1 MPRYLD
7 LHARGGLQE
16 RVEEALGRL
25 ACCSLCPRNCRVDRL
40 MDEQGHCQNGRLARL
55 ASFHQH
61 YGEEAPLVGEGGSG
75 TIFFAG
81 CNLTCVFCQNYD
93 ISHLVDDAMEVTPE
107 QLAGVMRSLQ
117 DKGAHNINFVTP
129 SHVVPQILEALHHA
143 VDMGLEIPLV
153 YNSSGYD
160 KVSTLGLLD
169 GVVDIYMPDV
179 KFWDEEPA
187 QKYCEVPDYA
197 ERARAA
203 IKEMHR
209 QVGDLQ
215 LDERG
220 VARQGLLVRH
230 LVMPDELA
238 GTRQWMRFLAEEI
251 SRDTY
256 VNVMDQYRP
265 CGAAAT
271 FPELLKEITPGE
283 FERARREALDA
294 GLHRLDDREN
304 RMRRNIWR
312 LLHG

>member
-16 RVEEALGRL
+16 RVEDALGRL
-25 ACCSLCPRNCRVDRL
+25 AGCSLCPRNCRVDRL
-40 MDEQGHCQNGRLARL
+40 MDEQGHCLNGRQARL

-129 SHVVPQILEALHHA
+129 SHVVPQILEALHVA

-160 KVSTLGLLD
+160 KVSTLRLLD

-187 QKYCEVPDYA
+187 RRYCEAPDYA

-203 IKEMHR
+203 VREMHR

-215 LDERG
+215 LDDRG
-220 VARQGLLVRH
+220 VAKQGLLVRH
-230 LVMPDELA
+230 LVMPDDLA
-238 GTRQWMRFLAEEI
+238 GTRQWMRFLAQEI

-256 VNVMDQYRP
+256 VNIMEQYRP
-265 CGAAAT
+265 CGMAAS
-271 FPELLKEITPGE
+271 FPELLKDITPGE
-283 FERARREALDA
+283 FEHARRSALDA
-294 GLHRLDDREN
+294 GLHRLDARET

-312 LLHG
+312 LLQG